1 MSGLSRNGA
10 AGCAWARRPLLGRSG
25 QRVIPLKLAA
35 CGVALVVAAAIGC
48 APGVKT
54 ERVDIILISLDTLR
68 RDHVGC
74 YLPRGDS
81 PTPTLDLVA
90 GEAVVFENAWVQIP
104 FTLPSHMSMFTG
116 LQPDVHGMEKE
127 NSVLSESIPTLPE
140 VLQSAGYQTIGV
152 AATYWMKG
160 EFGFARGFD
169 RYELLEHDLV
179 YSERINRRTFEV
191 LDARPDDGRPLFL
204 FLHYFDPHS
213 DFSVA
218 ERNRLPYF
226 SPPEYLSSLNIDAL
240 SDDFCVDDSCATD
253 YLLAAN
259 QRPELVNDS
268 SLDTIREL
276 YRAGVRY
283 LDRDLKVLFT
293 GLHRRGLWD
302 GSLVIITADHGE
314 EFREH
319 GELIH
324 NQPYVENMA
333 APLIMK
339 LPRGALG
346 GSRRQ
351 AVVESIDLLP
361 TLLELVGVDVP
372 AGIQGQSFAHVLTG
386 TDRHR
391 EHALGRDKLTPTR
404 YSLRTAE
411 LTLIHDIKNSSTGL
425 YQRGSDPA
433 ELDDVADARPED
445 VERLKESLLARL
457 AAIQEQRGALQA
469 STRGESDVLT
479 EDEQEKL
486 RAIGYLR

>member
-1 MSGLSRNGA
+1 MTGL
-10 AGCAWARRPLLGRSG
+10 LRSG
-25 QRVIPLKLAA
+25 ASGRAQTRHAFPCRFWQRSQALILVACAGSLLVI
-35 CGVALVVAAAIGC
+35 AAIGC
-48 APGVKT
+48 APRNKT
-54 ERVDIILISLDTLR
+54 ERANIILISLDTLR

-74 YLPRGDS
+74 YLARGES

-90 GEAVVFENAWVQIP
+90 DEAVVFDNAWVQIP

-140 VLQSAGYQTIGV
+140 ILKSAGYQTLGV

-160 EFGFARGFD
+160 EFGFARGFG

-204 FLHYFDPHS
+204 FLHYYDPHS

-226 SPPEYLSSLNIDAL
+226 SPPEYLSALNIDAL

-253 YLLAAN
+253 FLLAAN

-283 LDRDLKVLFT
+283 LDRDLKLLFI
-293 GLHRRGLWD
+293 GLHHRGLWD
-302 GSLVIITADHGE
+302 DSLVIITADHGE
-314 EFREH
+314 ELREH
-319 GELIH
+319 GEFIH

-346 GSRRQ
+346 GTRRQ
-351 AVVESIDLLP
+351 AVVESIDMLP

-372 AGIQGQSFAHVLTG
+372 ADIQGQSFAHVLTG

-391 EHALGRDKLTPTR
+391 EQALGRDKLTPTR

-411 LTLIHDIKNSSTGL
+411 LTLVHDLEGGTTEL
-425 YQRGSDPA
+425 YQTRIDPA
-433 ELDDVADARPED
+433 ELENVADQRPED
-445 VERLKESLLARL
+445 VERLMNSLLARV
-457 AAIQEQRGALQA
+457 AAIRELQGLQRAPTAREG
-469 STRGESDVLT
+469 GVLT
-479 EDEQEKL
+479 EEEREKL
-486 RAIGYLR
+486 RAIGYVN